1 MGLREFDDANGKR
14 WRVWETVP
22 ARTEG
27 LGNEF
32 RAGWLTFDNGVERRR
47 LAPVPEAWTKMPPE
61 RLLLLLRVA
70 HPTMTHDLDL
80 KEPGVERRV
89 AERRHDERR
98 HGDRRRGPPPP
109 A

>member
-14 WRVWETVP
+14 WRVWDTVP

-32 RAGWLTFDNGVERRR
+32 RAGWLTFDNGLERRR
-47 LAPVPEAWTKMPPE
+47 LAPVPQGWAIMPPD

-70 HPTMTHDLDL
+70 HPAMTHDLDL
-80 KEPGVERRV
+80 KESGIERR
-89 AERRHDERR
+89 AGERRQAERR
-98 HGDRRRGPPPP
+98 HGDRRRTHPPPP
-109 A
+109 